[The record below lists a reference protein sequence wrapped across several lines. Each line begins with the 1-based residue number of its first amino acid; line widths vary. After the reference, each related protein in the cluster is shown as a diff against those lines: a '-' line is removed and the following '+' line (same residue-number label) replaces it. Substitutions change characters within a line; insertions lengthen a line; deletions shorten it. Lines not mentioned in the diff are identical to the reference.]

1 MIDISL
7 NLKYASNGIYQNK
20 KKKRMKLPKN
30 LNSQTHMAYFSKKK
44 KKGYGVYLSH
54 ATKKL
59 RNQKAP
65 ER

>member
-1 MIDISL
+1 ML
-7 NLKYASNGIYQNK
+7 VMEFTKK

-44 KKGYGVYLSH
+44 KKR
-54 ATKKL
+54 L
-59 RNQKAP
+59 RSVPVTCNQKAP